1 MWTRIG
7 LKVNAKKLLMKNYWR
22 IVLVAF
28 ILALVSGGVSA
39 TINARLN
46 DYSSSVMEKSM
57 ENMKMPS
64 GDISDGTMAAQI
76 FRKNFFDTYNQ
87 INQEMYNVM
96 KNIDWFKIQM
106 IMLLGLLMAVA
117 YIVFSAFIF
126 APIEIGCRRWFLMNR
141 TGKPE
146 IKEIVSCFTDGYIN
160 TVKIMFCQKLF
171 IGLWSLLFIIP
182 GIIKAYEYRMIPY
195 ILAENPDISFK
206 DAFAGT
212 KQLMYRE
219 KWDAFVLDI
228 SFIGWVILASL
239 TSGILSI
246 LFVTPYRCLT
256 NTELYVALKTKTN

>member
-7 LKVNAKKLLMKNYWR
+7 LKANAKKLLMKNYWR

-39 TINARLN
+39 TINAQLN
-46 DYSSSVMEKSM
+46 DYSSSVVEKSM

-146 IKEIVSCFTDGYIN
+146 IKEIVRNMEKKSNIRPPTKRVRSSRN
-160 TVKIMFCQKLF
+160 KRMT
-171 IGLWSLLFIIP
+171 LLRNVSF
-182 GIIKAYEYRMIPY
+182 
-195 ILAENPDISFK
+195 AEVLEISF
-206 DAFAGT
+206 F
-212 KQLMYRE
+212 E
-219 KWDAFVLDI
+219 IFFSFFFVAI
-228 SFIGWVILASL
+228 FQRVKSSYKNNNFQQMACGFIEE
-239 TSGILSI
+239 
-246 LFVTPYRCLT
+246 Y
-256 NTELYVALKTKTN
+256 